1 MGWDQA
7 MAGARGV
14 GGRGA
19 GASARAR
26 EGRNAKA
33 INAPIT
39 AAAAARVAVV
49 VMACTNALLAE
60 SIKLAPAPPPSCAP
74 IWWAAPTLS
83 LAASAALWGSAA
95 VASSMPEP

>member
-26 EGRNAKA
+26 EGRNARA
-33 INAPIT
+33 INAPMT

-60 SIKLAPAPPPSCAP
+60 SIRLAPAPPPSCAP
-74 IWWAAPTLS
+74 ISGAAPTLS
-83 LAASAALWGSAA
+83 PAAAAAASGRAG
-95 VASSMPEP
+95 VASFMPEP